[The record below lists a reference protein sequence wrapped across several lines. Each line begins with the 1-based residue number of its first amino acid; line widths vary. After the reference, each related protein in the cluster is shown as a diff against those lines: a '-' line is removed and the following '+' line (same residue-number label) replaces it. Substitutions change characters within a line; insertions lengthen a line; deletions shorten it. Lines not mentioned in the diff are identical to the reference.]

1 MSYIIPTNDEDVAL
15 KFLLHYK
22 DHLISNKRRF
32 CLLEE
37 GKETIICNLTYIDE
51 NGDLRI
57 FVPKL
62 NQEFE
67 LEFMNRY
74 TKGKGFFWRC
84 KGRENSLELE
94 RNRKYFQNELILNLR
109 GHWYKSEIA
118 FLNKNNI
125 APPFRFWSQCRD
137 KLKNEKL
144 KSKRKLEDKRIYLP
158 KKPSK
163 KYKPLVPDKKS
174 RFDELIRVSELQH
187 KKIPLSTINYWLSKG
202 MNPEISLILKEE
214 EEEEKQQEL

>member
-1 MSYIIPTNDEDVAL
+1 MTYIIPKNDEDVAL

-22 DHLISNKRRF
+22 DHLISNKRKF
-32 CLLEE
+32 CLLEK
-37 GKETIICNLTYIDE
+37 GKETLICNLRYIDE

-84 KGRENSLELE
+84 EGKENSIELE

-125 APPFRFWSQCRD
+125 APPFRFWSQCKD

-144 KSKRKLEDKRIYLP
+144 KRKRKLEDKKNIYLP
-158 KKPSK
+158 KKQKLIKQSK
-163 KYKPLVPDKKS
+163 MYIPLIPIEKSEFDK
-174 RFDELIRVSELQH
+174 LIRVLELSL
-187 KKIPLSTINYWLSKG
+187 KIDMKTIKFCLRRG
-202 MNPEISLILKEE
+202 MNPEISLLQRTIII
-214 EEEEKQQEL
+214 